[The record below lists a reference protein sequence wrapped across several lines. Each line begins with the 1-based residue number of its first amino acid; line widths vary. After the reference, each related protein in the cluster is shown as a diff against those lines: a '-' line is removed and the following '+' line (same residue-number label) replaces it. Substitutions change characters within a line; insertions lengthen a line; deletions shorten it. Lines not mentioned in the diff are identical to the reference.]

1 MYKWV
6 QISFSQSVD
15 GDVNRGAWGNQ
26 LEFILTMV
34 GYAVGLGNVW
44 RFPYL
49 CFRNGGGKPINTH
62 FLLVFLQ
69 QHDMKSVSIP
79 RYEVLI

>member
-1 MYKWV
+1 MQEKGA
-6 QISFSQSVD
+6 D
-15 GDVNRGAWGNQ
+15 GTRAVWGRQ

-49 CFRNGGGKPINTH
+49 CYKNGGGTGKRREVTKLVVTKIYPGTLSLTLLNTDA
-62 FLLVFLQ
+62 LGVIQ
-69 QHDMKSVSIP
+69 
-79 RYEVLI
+79 